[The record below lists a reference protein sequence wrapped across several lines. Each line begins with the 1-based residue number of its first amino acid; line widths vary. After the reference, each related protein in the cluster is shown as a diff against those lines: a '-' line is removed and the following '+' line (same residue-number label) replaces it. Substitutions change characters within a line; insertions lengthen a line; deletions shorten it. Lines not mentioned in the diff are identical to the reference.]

1 MPLARAAWVAS
12 FVFVLLRSVAL
23 AAPGDPPVDVALDPG
38 HSRADIGASGNGL
51 AEHWLTFDLARRVRA
66 RLEAAHLSVR
76 LTRHDDA
83 PLTALL
89 NPNDDAQIGIEQT
102 ARIRAGMPA
111 RVYVSLHFNGGP
123 PALRGTETY
132 YNPDRSDAGP
142 DADAALA
149 GALQQHVLAALADAG
164 YPARDRGVKSDLLAG
179 KPYGHFFSLRGPV
192 PSALV
197 EALFLSDAADAA
209 ALHDD
214 AIVDAIATGE
224 AQGILE
230 YLAGGPAS
238 G

>member
-1 MPLARAAWVAS
+1 MAR
-12 FVFVLLRSVAL
+12 

-51 AEHWLTFDLARRVRA
+51 AEHYLTLDLARRVAA
-66 RLEAAHLSVR
+66 RLEAARLTVR
-76 LTRHDDA
+76 LTRHDDI
-83 PLTALL
+83 PLTALV
-89 NPNDDAQIGIEQT
+89 NPTSDNQINVEQT
-102 ARIRAGMPA
+102 ARIQAGMPA
-111 RVYVSLHFNGGP
+111 RVYISLHFNGGP
-123 PALRGTETY
+123 PGLHGTETY
-132 YNPDRSDAGP
+132 YNPDRSAAGP

-149 GALQQHVLAALADAG
+149 GALQQHVVSALADAG
-164 YPARDRGVKSDLLAG
+164 YAALDRGIKSDLLAG

-197 EALFLSDAADAA
+197 EALFVSNAADAA

-214 AIVDAIATGE
+214 TTLDAIASGC

-238 G
+238 A